1 MCVWEDGALPPGCTP
16 GPASPPPPEAP
27 GPPGGHSSPGSQLAP
42 PSSWWGGDGGGDLA
56 PESQPAEWGFS
67 VVRKMF
73 TREHHIAGAAL
84 VAQLVKNRPAVQET
98 RVRSLGQEEPLEED
112 MAARSSTLPWRI
124 PRTEAPG
131 GLQPT
136 GS

>member
-1 MCVWEDGALPPGCTP
+1 MFGKVVPRPRGAPQ
-16 GPASPPPPEAP
+16 ARPPPEAP

-42 PSSWWGGDGGGDLA
+42 PSGWWGGDGGGDLA

-67 VVRKMF
+67 VVRETF
-73 TREHHIAGAAL
+73 TREHDIAGATL

-98 RVRSLGQEEPLEED
+98 WVRSLGQEEPLEED

-131 GLQPT
+131 GLQPM